1 MIFLLYALIS
11 LSIAAFDQFFKF
23 WVVANIPLG
32 GHQDFLPGIVS
43 LTHIHNTGAAF
54 SMFENMR
61 VFLLIITTLSIA
73 VIIVYMVRAKLTVTA
88 RIALSMILGGAVGN
102 AIDRIVNGY
111 VVDMFDLDFMEY
123 AIFNVADCFIVVG
136 GVMFCLYY
144 IIETL
149 REEKTKRAGSES
161 MADAEEISDGDID
174 DTKIAYPPRGHENG
188 RTHHGTK
195 KSGRV
200 TSSTIPY
207 EADFISDPEFQSM
220 FENENNT
227 PASDKPNGPNGILSP
242 NPAAARRVAPTRTP
256 AVSASPERKPEAR
269 TATSRVSSVSPAS
282 VTRAPAANTAAAKP
296 AQETG
301 EQASQAPQKRGT
313 TRVKTTPFYNDND
326 DLSFTQKLDLEF
338 NKLMNK
344 NGNNKDQG

>member
-32 GHQDFLPGIVS
+32 VHPDLVPGIVR
-43 LTHIHNTGAAF
+43 LTHIHTTGAAF
-54 SMFENMR
+54 SIFENMR

-161 MADAEEISDGDID
+161 MADADEISDGDID
-174 DTKIAYPPRGHENG
+174 DTRSHIRRA
-188 RTHHGTK
+188 TTK
-195 KSGRV
+195 AAGLITAQK
-200 TSSTIPY
+200 
-207 EADFISDPEFQSM
+207 
-220 FENENNT
+220 
-227 PASDKPNGPNGILSP
+227 
-242 NPAAARRVAPTRTP
+242 NPAALQAQPYRTRPILYPIPNFSRCLKTKTILRP
-256 AVSASPERKPEAR
+256 RTSRTAR
-269 TATSRVSSVSPAS
+269 TAYCLRILPR
-282 VTRAPAANTAAAKP
+282 RAALRQRTH
-296 AQETG
+296 
-301 EQASQAPQKRGT
+301 RW
-313 TRVKTTPFYNDND
+313 
-326 DLSFTQKLDLEF
+326 
-338 NKLMNK
+338 
-344 NGNNKDQG
+344 